1 MLLTR
6 YLTLRSMRTR
16 YFRVLLS
23 GFGIVL
29 GVAGVLAIS
38 ITNQAALDSI
48 TRLFADT
55 SGRVSLSIAAAGS
68 DSGFPDG
75 IQSTAASVPGVA
87 SVLPLL
93 RAQTIL
99 AGEATDGEIGISF
112 FGASAGGLLLHGIDP
127 VTDPAARDYV
137 MAEGQFL
144 SSNGNA
150 YEIVL
155 TETYAEDVEAA
166 VGERIEIL
174 TPNGVERL
182 RLVGIMARE
191 GPGMT
196 NNGAFGIIPLHTAQE
211 MFNRQGT
218 LDQLDIL
225 AQDTN
230 SAALESLRQ
239 NLQVRLGSSYSVTF
253 PSSQGQRMTQMM
265 ANYQIGLNF
274 MSGIA
279 LFVGAFLIYNAF
291 AMNLVERTREF
302 GMLRTI
308 GMTRRQITGQMLV
321 EALVMGIAGSALGA
335 AAGLALS
342 RGLAVLM
349 GTLLGTDLGEIQL
362 STGALLVSMA
372 LGLFVTL
379 GAAALP
385 SLQAGR
391 VSPMTALRIRGA
403 QQEGWLV
410 RNGWKPGLLLLIMA
424 TALLVWNP
432 FAYDP
437 LFILG
442 SLTVFALF
450 TGAALMIPVTV
461 THWERLNRPLMKV
474 LYGSSGFLGSR
485 NIQRSRVRTTLTV
498 AALMVGVSMIM
509 TTQSLTGSFA
519 SDLRTWIDSYIGGD
533 LYVSSSVPL
542 RGDIARR
549 IESVP
554 GVAAVAQIRYL
565 PVEWQ
570 VSEKSFENINLM
582 AIEPGSYSRV
592 TSFVFTDSSID
603 VNAALT
609 RLAAGGAVFVSSVLS
624 EKYNLQP
631 GDRVFI
637 KTRQGLRPFEVAA
650 VVIDFYNQGLVMNA
664 SWSDMRRYFRVNDA
678 STYLVKV
685 RDGYQPGAVEQQIDT
700 LYGKRY
706 RLLIETNTAIR
717 GRVLT
722 LMNQAFQ
729 MFDLLAIIAVVIGSF
744 GVINTLTMNVIERT
758 REIGMLR
765 ATGMTRGQVIRMIL
779 AEAGLMGMIGG
790 ILGLAYGALLARIIL
805 IGMTSMSGYRLDFQM
820 PGSAVLTGIIIAL
833 VVSQAAAF
841 LPARRAA
848 RTKILE
854 AIQYE

>member
-1 MLLTR
+1 
-6 YLTLRSMRTR
+6 
-16 YFRVLLS
+16 
-23 GFGIVL
+23 
-29 GVAGVLAIS
+29 
-38 ITNQAALDSI
+38 
-48 TRLFADT
+48 
-55 SGRVSLSIAAAGS
+55 
-68 DSGFPDG
+68 
-75 IQSTAASVPGVA
+75 
-87 SVLPLL
+87 
-93 RAQTIL
+93 
-99 AGEATDGEIGISF
+99 
-112 FGASAGGLLLHGIDP
+112 
-127 VTDPAARDYV
+127 
-137 MAEGQFL
+137 
-144 SSNGNA
+144 
-150 YEIVL
+150 
-155 TETYAEDVEAA
+155 
-166 VGERIEIL
+166 
-174 TPNGVERL
+174 
-182 RLVGIMARE
+182 
-191 GPGMT
+191 MT
-196 NNGAFGIIPLHTAQE
+196 NNGAFGVIPLHTAQE
-211 MFNRQGT
+211 MFNRQGS

-225 AQDTN
+225 AQDTT
-230 SAALESLRQ
+230 SVALDSLRQ
-239 NLQVRLGSSYSVTF
+239 NLQTRLGPSYSVTF

-321 EALVMGIAGSALGA
+321 EALIMGIAGSALGA

-410 RNGWKPGLLLLIMA
+410 RHGWKPGLLLLILA
-424 TALLVWNP
+424 SALLVWNP

-450 TGAALMIPVTV
+450 TGATLMIPVTV
-461 THWERLNRPLMKV
+461 TYWERLNRPLMKV

-582 AIEPGSYSRV
+582 AIEPGSYARV
-592 TSFVFTDSSID
+592 TSFVFTDSAID

-624 EKYNLQP
+624 RKIQS
-631 GDRVFI
+631 
-637 KTRQGLRPFEVAA
+637 AA
-650 VVIDFYNQGLVMNA
+650 G
-664 SWSDMRRYFRVNDA
+664 
-678 STYLVKV
+678 
-685 RDGYQPGAVEQQIDT
+685 
-700 LYGKRY
+700 
-706 RLLIETNTAIR
+706 
-717 GRVLT
+717 
-722 LMNQAFQ
+722 
-729 MFDLLAIIAVVIGSF
+729 
-744 GVINTLTMNVIERT
+744 
-758 REIGMLR
+758 
-765 ATGMTRGQVIRMIL
+765 
-779 AEAGLMGMIGG
+779 
-790 ILGLAYGALLARIIL
+790 
-805 IGMTSMSGYRLDFQM
+805 
-820 PGSAVLTGIIIAL
+820 
-833 VVSQAAAF
+833 
-841 LPARRAA
+841 
-848 RTKILE
+848 
-854 AIQYE
+854 